1 MGLRVLEIIEMK
13 FEEIKTAADL
23 KEYMKP
29 TFDFGYENKTKI
41 QQYIDVLVSKG
52 FDAKILNFL
61 FNKFNYN
68 LYSTK
73 TYDEFF
79 QEGTRCKITS
89 YITSVMRL
97 RSFMELSAS
106 NMFTEERNST
116 SERKI
121 ICEKSE
127 IFKYKFI
134 NALKSE
140 YKQII
145 TLGRKTLIH
154 EYSQCFI
161 NRLRYVQTEVTMSPL
176 RDYDIQFSIKMMI
189 GQSDTVSRIIAE
201 QLAAGLKHMNVVE
214 NVNADISY
222 GDAKRKTRIKI
233 NIKLKETEDM
243 KDTISGTYS
252 RRIDANNPVV
262 YNKFS
267 PSMQFE
273 TTDVLVETH
282 VSNQIQHFID
292 LIKVEIEK
300 EVSVQK
306 ELSDKINKSNL
317 KLKRLKEQ
325 SQKLK
330 EANAVLCGTN

>member
-1 MGLRVLEIIEMK
+1 MK

-29 TFDFGYENKTKI
+29 VFDFGYETKTLN
-41 QQYIDVLVSKG
+41 QQYIDVFVSKG
-52 FDAKILNFL
+52 LDARTLNFL

-73 TYDEFF
+73 TFDEFF
-79 QEGTRCKITS
+79 QEVTRCKITS

-140 YKQII
+140 YKRII

-161 NRLRYVQTEVTMSPL
+161 NRLRYVQTEVTVSPL
-176 RDYDIQFSIKMMI
+176 RDYDIQFSINMMI
-189 GQSDTVSRIIAE
+189 GQSDTVSRIITE
-201 QLAAGLKHMNVVE
+201 QLAVGLKHMNAVE
-214 NVNADISY
+214 DVRADISY
-222 GDAKRKTRIKI
+222 GDSKRKTRIKI
-233 NIKLKETEDM
+233 NIKLKEAEDM

-252 RRIDANNPVV
+252 RRIDVNNPVYPV
-262 YNKFS
+262 FTK
-267 PSMQFE
+267 PTPEMQFE

-292 LIKVEIEK
+292 LIEKEIEK
-300 EVSVQK
+300 EASVQK
-306 ELSDKINKSNL
+306 DLSDKINKSNL

-325 SQKLK
+325 SGKLK

>member
-1 MGLRVLEIIEMK
+1 MK

-29 TFDFGYENKTKI
+29 VFDFGYENKTRTK
-41 QQYIDVLVSKG
+41 QYIDAFVSKG
-52 FDAKILNFL
+52 LDAKTLNFL

-68 LYSTK
+68 FYSIKTYNK

-79 QEGTRCKITS
+79 QEVTRCKITS

-97 RSFMELSAS
+97 RSFMELSAL

-161 NRLRYVQTEVTMSPL
+161 NRLRYVQTEVTTSPL

-189 GQSDTVSRIIAE
+189 GQSDNVSRIIAE
-201 QLAAGLKHMNVVE
+201 QFAAGLKHMNYVE
-214 NVNADISY
+214 DVNVDINY
-222 GDAKRKTRIKI
+222 GDAKCKTRIKI

-267 PSMQFE
+267 PTMQFE

-306 ELSDKINKSNL
+306 DLSDKIKKSNL